1 MNLGII
7 PTYLKPFSRTGF
19 EVTDPICYQDYVVDW
34 QDVYG
39 KMGKLQLDNEPP
51 YVDGYLRRFKVQGFD
66 DSDAHSHCYW
76 KLYDFY
82 DINIPIDSD
91 HRFLSFHLKVEESPN
106 DLGHI
111 SLDAHTSD
119 GSYLRNAASI
129 VDQYGERIHPSH
141 HQSPKDLWKFYAFD
155 LASLDGKFI
164 DELLVGYDDGLIG
177 EKGHFLAYI
186 DEISFS
192 PDWGSAPYVSEI
204 SMPSPIYVNNSYP
217 VSVDAHDYDET
228 VFGDQLT
235 FEWSLPGGQG
245 YGSISG
251 SGANVTY
258 HAPSVPRNNVVLSL
272 EVTDKGGHVVNR
284 SKTFDVVEPDPG
296 GCPFVYVWNGETF
309 VNDNVIL
316 TASEDEYSNRSD
328 IADYCVLTQAP
339 VPKDDH
345 YELEISEFEK
355 EVSYL
360 DQLSL
365 IVADYP
371 ERENI
376 GITPEGKVWTYY
388 KYLSPISCVDQNGV
402 DHLEEIVNKDRRHFV
417 SHKPGYLVVNF
428 GKLSRV
434 NFYKPIAASGSGG
447 GGTPMPPGDKTPNK
461 LAFSSA
467 GQGNIVY
474 VDVLMKH
481 GTWQNIARV
490 YPRTGKVPTLV
501 ELAQYAD
508 PEEDFFIKVSW
519 EKSYSVNHIAYYCFE
534 DNKITINRLPLS
546 SALHANQGEVTTLLN
561 DADAQTTTL
570 SPDESIRLF
579 FPALPDD
586 ASKNRAFV
594 LIAKGY
600 YEKLGTAPAKPI
612 YPRLPKMEQNYP
624 NPFNQITQIKFSL
637 PEVTRVTLSIYNI
650 LGQEVTRLMD
660 EEKARGTYTVIW
672 DGRDKRGTEV
682 ASGIYL
688 YQLKAGDFK
697 EQKKMLLIK

>member
-1 MNLGII
+1 M
-7 PTYLKPFSRTGF
+7 SR
-19 EVTDPICYQDYVVDW
+19 
-34 QDVYG
+34 
-39 KMGKLQLDNEPP
+39 
-51 YVDGYLRRFKVQGFD
+51 
-66 DSDAHSHCYW
+66 
-76 KLYDFY
+76 
-82 DINIPIDSD
+82 
-91 HRFLSFHLKVEESPN
+91 
-106 DLGHI
+106 
-111 SLDAHTSD
+111 SLIRA
-119 GSYLRNAASI
+119 
-129 VDQYGERIHPSH
+129 
-141 HQSPKDLWKFYAFD
+141 
-155 LASLDGKFI
+155 
-164 DELLVGYDDGLIG
+164 
-177 EKGHFLAYI
+177 
-186 DEISFS
+186 
-192 PDWGSAPYVSEI
+192 
-204 SMPSPIYVNNSYP
+204 
-217 VSVDAHDYDET
+217 
-228 VFGDQLT
+228 
-235 FEWSLPGGQG
+235 
-245 YGSISG
+245 
-251 SGANVTY
+251 
-258 HAPSVPRNNVVLSL
+258 
-272 EVTDKGGHVVNR
+272 
-284 SKTFDVVEPDPG
+284 
-296 GCPFVYVWNGETF
+296 
-309 VNDNVIL
+309 VIL
-316 TASEDEYSNRSD
+316 TCSEDEYTNLSNSV
-328 IADYCVLTQAP
+328 DYCVLSQAP

-345 YELEISEFEK
+345 YKLEIREFER
-355 EVSYL
+355 EVSYI
-360 DQLSL
+360 DRLSL
-365 IVADYP
+365 IVIDYP
-371 ERENI
+371 ERENV

-402 DHLEEIVNKDRRHFV
+402 DHLEEIVNKDRRYFV

-461 LAFSSA
+461 LAFSSS
-467 GQGNIVY
+467 GRGNIVY
-474 VDVLMKH
+474 VDVLR
-481 GTWQNIARV
+481 GDSTWQNIARV

-508 PEEDFFIKVSW
+508 PDEDFFIKISW
-519 EKSYSVNHIAYYCFE
+519 EKSYSINHIAYYCLE
-534 DNKITINRLPLS
+534 DNKITIERLPLS
-546 SALHANQGEVTTLLN
+546 SALHTNQGEVTTLLN